1 MGKKL
6 ELIGKKFGRW
16 TVIGEAEKTY
26 QSYSRWICKCE
37 CGSIKS
43 VSGHILN
50 NGNSTSCGC
59 YNKEVLRSHATH
71 GHSRND
77 RKSPEYVSWTCM
89 KTRCYRSNYHQYKDY
104 GGRGI
109 KVCDRWLGDKGFYN
123 FLEDMGNRP
132 SMKHSLDRFPNNDGD
147 YEPGNCRWA
156 TKRQQFEGRRN
167 AILLEYNGQKM
178 MLAEWGRE
186 LRVNIAS
193 IKHHLKKG
201 KSFKEIVD
209 YFKAKTLI

>member
-1 MGKKL
+1 
-6 ELIGKKFGRW
+6 
-16 TVIGEAEKTY
+16 
-26 QSYSRWICKCE
+26 
-37 CGSIKS
+37 
-43 VSGHILN
+43 
-50 NGNSTSCGC
+50 
-59 YNKEVLRSHATH
+59 
-71 GHSRND
+71 
-77 RKSPEYVSWTCM
+77 M